1 VDREKIHPMTPLVS
15 DPVLAREKKGKKPAP
30 TILLLPTPCSAKLT
44 ASLLTPITEVT
55 EMVPVAETKEEVA
68 AAAMAVVEAAAMVEA
83 VVMVAVVEAADEPWL
98 S

>member
-68 AAAMAVVEAAAMVEA
+68 AAMAVVEAAAMVEA